1 MGSRRH
7 LSPSEDATDGSG
19 VIAMPGATAA
29 RVVTDAIH
37 AMGATGEKDARGETG
52 VMGATRATDGFSSC
66 RDRDVIHG

>member
-1 MGSRRH
+1 
-7 LSPSEDATDGSG
+7 
-19 VIAMPGATAA
+19 MPGATAA